1 MTDQSI
7 FNNDEQ
13 STPAEASQSGNE
25 QASAADQLL
34 GAIVNS
40 EGKQKYAS
48 VEDALKAT
56 AAAQEHIR
64 RLEEENK
71 LSDKR

>member
-7 FNNDEQ
+7 FNNDEP
-13 STPAEASQSGNE
+13 STPAEVSQSGNE

-40 EGKQKYAS
+40 EGKQKYGT
-48 VEDALKAT
+48 VEDALMP
-56 AAAQEHIR
+56 
-64 RLEEENK
+64 
-71 LSDKR
+71 